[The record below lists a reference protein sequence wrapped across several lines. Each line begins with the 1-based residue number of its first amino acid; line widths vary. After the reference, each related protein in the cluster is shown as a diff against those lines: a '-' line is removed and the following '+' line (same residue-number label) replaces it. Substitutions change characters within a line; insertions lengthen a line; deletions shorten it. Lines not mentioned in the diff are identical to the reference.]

1 MEIKKIGVVGCGVMG
16 SGIVQVCA
24 QSGYQVTVSELSQEL
39 LNNGIAW
46 INKFLSRGVE
56 LGKVTLQNKESTL
69 ARIKGTTDLKDL
81 SDCDLV
87 IEAINEVMPLKKKI
101 FSELDKICPQHTILA
116 TNTSVLCIIEIASA
130 TSRRE
135 KVLGLHFCN
144 PVPLMRLVE
153 VVKTVATS
161 DETLEIGKEFCK
173 SIGKETLI
181 AKDTPGF
188 IINRLQTPYIIAAI
202 KMYEAGIASKE
213 DIDKAAKLG
222 LNFPMGPFEVL
233 DLGALQAFYDGT
245 RAMYEELLDPAY
257 APPPLLKRMLNA
269 GFLGRK
275 VGKGFYEYK

>member
-1 MEIKKIGVVGCGVMG
+1 MEIKKVGVVGCGIMG

-24 QSGYQVTVSELSQEL
+24 QSGYPVTVSELNQEL
-39 LNNGIAW
+39 LKNGLAS
-46 INKFLSRGVE
+46 INKFISKGVE
-56 LGKVTLQNKESTL
+56 LGKVTPQNKESTL

-87 IEAINEVMPLKKKI
+87 IEAISEVMPLKKKI
-101 FSELDKICPQHTILA
+101 FSELDKICPKHTILA
-116 TNTSVLCIIEIASA
+116 TNTSVLCIIEIASS

-153 VVKTVATS
+153 IVKTVATS

-202 KMYEAGIASKE
+202 KMYEACIASKE